1 MTRVALVTGIAGQT
15 GSYLAEN
22 LVAHGWKVHGLVRP
36 GDESLRDLGLTL
48 DADLHDQDLV
58 DAAGVASL
66 VERLEPDTI
75 FHLGGLTGLH
85 RDDPRLGAAARR
97 SGRPRG
103 GRRARLECG
112 DLR

>member
-66 VERLEPDTI
+66 VERLEQ
-75 FHLGGLTGLH
+75 
-85 RDDPRLGAAARR
+85 AAAAGSMAQSGSLR
-97 SGRPRG
+97 SIER
-103 GRRARLECG
+103 
-112 DLR
+112 